1 MSCRALDNA
10 DIELAICVPPSLRQ
24 SLKQSDRLS
33 EPVTDPEFGLF
44 FFSCWKSAD
53 RPYVVDNKVSEPKRH
68 RE

>member
-10 DIELAICVPPSLRQ
+10 DIELAIPELASE
-24 SLKQSDRLS
+24 SEAAQSDRLS